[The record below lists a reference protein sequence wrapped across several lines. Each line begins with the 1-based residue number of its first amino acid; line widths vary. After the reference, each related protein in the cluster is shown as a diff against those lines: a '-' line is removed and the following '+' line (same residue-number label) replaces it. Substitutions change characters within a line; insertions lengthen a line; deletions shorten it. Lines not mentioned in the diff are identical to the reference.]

1 MTLQSWREVV
11 EPPENMPKST
21 FPQNEFAAYGLMAW
35 HRRPVPTMSATLAR
49 SAHGHCGRFK
59 MVKVK
64 KPVSSSP
71 VLSSAALLGE
81 LRGLIEQARQHVA
94 QAANSTLTMLY
105 WQMGQRIQRDV
116 LREGRAGYGAQ
127 ILATLSQELAR
138 DYGKGFN
145 ASALTRMVKFAE
157 AFPDEQ
163 IVATLSQ
170 ELGWS
175 HFVEILPLKKPM
187 EREFYAEMCRIERW
201 SVRTLRERIGGQ
213 LYLRTALTKQPEALI
228 DAELNKLR
236 AGGPMT
242 PDMVFRDPY
251 MLDFLGLPDGYSERD
266 LEAAILRDMERFLL
280 ELGVGFSFV
289 ARQKRISVGADD
301 FYLDLLFYHR
311 HLRRLV
317 AVELKLEKF
326 QPAHKGQME
335 LYLRWLD
342 KYDRAEGEQAPIGL
356 ILCSEADSEQ
366 VELLDLGQANIRVAE
381 YLDKIPDMK
390 LLQTQLHQIVLRAR
404 EQAVAKVLPHASD

>member
-1 MTLQSWREVV
+1 MT
-11 EPPENMPKST
+11 NTAKT
-21 FPQNEFAAYGLMAW
+21 DA
-35 HRRPVPTMSATLAR
+35 
-49 SAHGHCGRFK
+49 
-59 MVKVK
+59 
-64 KPVSSSP
+64 
-71 VLSSAALLGE
+71 VLLTE

-94 QAANSTLTMLY
+94 QTANSTLTTLY
-105 WQMGQRIQRDV
+105 WKVGERIGREILRGQRA
-116 LREGRAGYGAQ
+116 EYGEQ
-127 ILATLSQELAR
+127 IVSTLSTQLAR
-138 DYGKGFN
+138 DYGKGFGLR
-145 ASALTRMVKFAE
+145 SLRRMVQFAE
-157 AFPDEQ
+157 AFPDEN
-163 IVATLSQ
+163 IVAALSRQ
-170 ELGWS
+170 LSWS
-175 HFVEILPLKKPM
+175 HFVEILPLKKPL
-187 EREFYAEMCRIERW
+187 EREFYAEMCCIERW
-201 SVRTLRERIGGQ
+201 SVHTLRERIGGQ
-213 LYLRTALTKQPEALI
+213 LYLRTALAKKPEALV
-228 DAELNKLR
+228 DAELKKLR
-236 AGGPMT
+236 ASGQMT

-342 KYDRAEGEQAPIGL
+342 KYDRAEGEESPIGL
-356 ILCSEADSEQ
+356 ILCAEADSEQ
-366 VELLDLGQANIRVAE
+366 VELLDLGSANIRVAE

-390 LLQTQLHQIVLRAR
+390 LMRAQLHRIVQRAR
-404 EQAVAKVLPHASD
+404 EQASVGTLPHISEESGDAE